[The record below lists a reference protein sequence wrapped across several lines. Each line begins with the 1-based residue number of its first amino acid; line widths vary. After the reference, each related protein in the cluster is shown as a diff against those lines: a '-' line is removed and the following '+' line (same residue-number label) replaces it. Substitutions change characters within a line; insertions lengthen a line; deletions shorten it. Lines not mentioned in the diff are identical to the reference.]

1 MRRISFA
8 FILSLLFFFSAS
20 SAFASSEDDFPEED
34 LDRARGL
41 LMGTFMS
48 SEHPREV
55 NRKIERA
62 VHQATAS
69 LNFIVRGKAR
79 GHLYDLTRPCKDFTF
94 SFPGKNAVIQ
104 CEERKPSVAPV
115 DGEGR
120 NLVSAGGEAYELVHV
135 IERDDRIT
143 QFHRSKNGVRRD
155 VYVVSL
161 DGRRMTVHTTI
172 QSRWLSNAVEYQ
184 LDFVRRN

>member
-1 MRRISFA
+1 MRRISSA
-8 FILSLLFFFSAS
+8 FILSLLFLFSAS
-20 SAFASSEDDFPEED
+20 SAFASYDDEVPGED

-62 VHQATAS
+62 VHQATANM
-69 LNFIVRGKAR
+69 NFLIRGKAR
-79 GHLYDLTRPCKDFTF
+79 GHLFDLTRPCKDFTF
-94 SFPGKNAVIQ
+94 SFSGEDSIIQ
-104 CEERKPSVAPV
+104 CEDRKPSVAPA
-115 DGEGR
+115 DGGGR

-184 LDFVRRN
+184 LQFVRRN